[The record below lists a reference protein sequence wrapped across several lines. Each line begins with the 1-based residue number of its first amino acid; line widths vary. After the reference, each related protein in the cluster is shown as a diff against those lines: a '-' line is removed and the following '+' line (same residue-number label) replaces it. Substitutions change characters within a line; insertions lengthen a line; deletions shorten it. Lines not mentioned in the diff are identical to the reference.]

1 MNLLNVEN
9 ISKSYGEKI
18 LFKNINL
25 GINEGDKIGLIGIN
39 GTGKTTLFK
48 IIAGLEEPDEGV
60 VVKGSSVR
68 IEYLP
73 QKISFDPD
81 ATVKEQVFKGNSK
94 NMVLLRQYEEA
105 INNPNTPNEEILRL
119 TNEMDAMNIWSLENE
134 AKAILTTLGISDFQA
149 KVGEMSGGQRKRVA
163 LASALINPS
172 ELLILDEPTNHLD
185 NDTIDWLEEYLS
197 RRKGALLMI
206 THDRYFLDMVAN
218 QIIELDNNSL
228 YSYQGNYNYYLEK
241 KLEREEMEV
250 ASEKKRKSLLRK
262 ELAWMKQ
269 GAKARSTKQKA
280 RIERFNEMS
289 EKRADLPD
297 EKLEIS
303 VGSRRLG
310 KKIIELEHISKS
322 FDDKNIIDDFNY
334 ILLKDDRI
342 GILGPNGCGKS
353 TLINIMAG
361 KLEPDTGKV
370 EVGDTVKIGLYS
382 QETYHIDDSMRVIDY
397 VKEGSDFITTEDGTK
412 VSASQMLEKFLF
424 PPAVQWTLIG
434 KLSGGEKRRLH
445 LLRVLMEAPNVLL
458 LDEPTNDLDIETLTI
473 LEDYIEEFS
482 GAVVVVSHD
491 RYFLDKIVDKVFVFE
506 GEGKIVQ
513 YTGNYWDFKHNIKD
527 KKIESSDSINKAP
540 KKERTKSDNKSLKL
554 SYMEQREYEEIDDI
568 ISNLEDKIHEIDV
581 KIEGAS
587 TQYMVLQDLLCEKDK
602 LKAELDEKMERWV
615 YLNELVERI
624 QNQNN
629 NITSKR

>member
-581 KIEGAS
+581 KIEEAS

-602 LKAELDEKMERWV
+602 LKVELDEKMKRWKDGC
-615 YLNELVERI
+615 
-624 QNQNN
+624 
-629 NITSKR
+629 TSTN